1 MTTIIEPPVS
11 EEQVPEPP
19 RRRRSRL
26 TPLGKLVLFL
36 LLLLVPM
43 GAFAGYVL
51 NAAGGSGGDGS
62 EVSVVIEPGSSA
74 SEIAAQLERAGVIEA
89 AWVFRLYARFRGSA
103 GSLKPGQYE
112 FRKGMSYST
121 VFALLEKGPAIEFT
135 RVTIPEGKTVREI
148 AQILERVGVV
158 PATEFLAEAT
168 SGKHTLP
175 FLPRNTKNLEGTL
188 FPKTYDLIKGITAA
202 QVVER
207 LHGQFE
213 KETAALDWANAE
225 RLDVTPYQ
233 ILIIASMI
241 EREARVPQDRAKI
254 SRVIHNRLAKPMR
267 LQIDATVQYG
277 IYLKTGSYKQPLLLE
292 DYEFSSPYNT
302 YLIDGL
308 PPGPIASPG
317 LESIQAALN
326 PEEGGWFY
334 YVLINDKGEHGF
346 AETYEE
352 FLRLKNSR

>member
-1 MTTIIEPPVS
+1 MTIVEPPLA

-19 RRRRSRL
+19 RRRSRL
-26 TPLGKLVLFL
+26 TPLGKLVIFL
-36 LLLLVPM
+36 LVLLIPM

-51 NAAGGSGGDGS
+51 NAAGGSGGDGT

-103 GSLKPGQYE
+103 GILKPGQYD
-112 FRKGMSYST
+112 FRMGMSYST

-135 RVTIPEGKTVREI
+135 RVTIPEGKTVREV
-148 AQILERVGVV
+148 AQILERTAGIR
-158 PATEFLAEAT
+158 ASEFLAEAT
-168 SGKHTLP
+168 NGKHALP
-175 FLPRNTKNLEGTL
+175 ILPRNTKNLEGTL
-188 FPKTYDLIKGITAA
+188 FPKTYDLIKGITPA

-207 LHGQFE
+207 LHSQFE
-213 KETAALDWANAE
+213 KETAALDWSKAGK
-225 RLDVTPYQ
+225 LGVTPYQ
-233 ILIIASMI
+233 VLIIASMI

-254 SRVIHNRLAKPMR
+254 SRVIYNRLAKPMR

-277 IYLKTGSYKQPLLLE
+277 IYLKTGSYKQPLLVE
-292 DYEFSSPYNT
+292 DYQFSSPYNT

-308 PPGPIASPG
+308 PPAPIASPG

-326 PEEGGWFY
+326 PLPGKWLY

-352 FLRLKNSR
+352 FLRLKNNS